1 MQKKNRFFGAV
12 VLLET
17 VSSMPSSLRPGVLD
31 YGQPLWES
39 DDLGRWADALE
50 RYEEAVAFKA
60 ARSPNKTTKGLK
72 NLDKWVRDWRP
83 SANGISADELQ
94 RCVEWKLKRGKFR
107 PLMAQVASNSD
118 AVVRGASAEAF
129 TAAAA
134 RQTGGTGAAAI
145 RRAALTALSEPLK
158 GVGPAT
164 ASAIL
169 ARFDPDLFPFMA
181 DEAMEAVPGH
191 GAREYS
197 LSRYEKFAAALCK
210 RAKQLQEQG
219 SSSLSS
225 SSAESSPP
233 QWTAGAV
240 STALWS
246 VAILGAEGAIPS
258 EYSSVPTSAS
268 AATKGQSSGKRKRGA

>member
-1 MQKKNRFFGAV
+1 MLGAAVRVILQSCLSCPTLTVVAASSRRGVKKNRFFGAV

-134 RQTGGTGAAAI
+134 RQTGGTGAAAN
-145 RRAALTALSEPLK
+145 RR
-158 GVGPAT
+158 
-164 ASAIL
+164 
-169 ARFDPDLFPFMA
+169 
-181 DEAMEAVPGH
+181 
-191 GAREYS
+191 
-197 LSRYEKFAAALCK
+197 
-210 RAKQLQEQG
+210 
-219 SSSLSS
+219 SSLLHR
-225 SSAESSPP
+225 
-233 QWTAGAV
+233 T
-240 STALWS
+240 
-246 VAILGAEGAIPS
+246 
-258 EYSSVPTSAS
+258 TS
-268 AATKGQSSGKRKRGA
+268 R